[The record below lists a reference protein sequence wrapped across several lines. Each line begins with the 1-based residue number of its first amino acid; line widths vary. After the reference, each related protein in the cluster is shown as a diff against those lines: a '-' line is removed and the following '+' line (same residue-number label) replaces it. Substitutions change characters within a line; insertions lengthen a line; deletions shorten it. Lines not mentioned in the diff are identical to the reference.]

1 MFPFLDF
8 QKSYL
13 PCNNKSARIFSVT
26 TNILNFVTEKLYL
39 HSRKTFVSGDN
50 NPKRKPAVL
59 NIDSVTVFWIVAAFL
74 FIPLILTGLLSH

>member
-8 QKSYL
+8 QKSYI
-13 PCNNKSARIFSVT
+13 PRNNKFARIFSVT
-26 TNILNFVTEKLYL
+26 ISILDFVREKLYL
-39 HSRKTFVSGDN
+39 HSRKSFVSQDN

-59 NIDSVTVFWIVAAFL
+59 NVDSVTIFWIVAAFL